1 MSGLVLGWSLA
12 VTATAVAV
20 GSLVRMALVD
30 GSARHAAAAETV
42 MAGGMAVMSA
52 PPTAGAFGD
61 QAVWWAAVFAAV
73 GLGALTM
80 SVRDAIRRG
89 WRHSHH
95 WAHHVVGGVAM
106 VLMTLAMPGAS
117 SGPVLALG
125 ASHGGVHGM
134 HGMESMHGTDSMHGT
149 AGMEGMHAHSM
160 AGAAASSGSPT
171 VWRLAFGALALYFLI
186 AVALSVRA
194 RLLGARQPMSAV
206 TSPAARHRRPRRS
219 RGLSA
224 PNAALAGQVGMGGCM
239 ATMLIMMAA

>member
-12 VTATAVAV
+12 VIATVVAV

-42 MAGGMAVMSA
+42 MAGGMAGMSA

-61 QAVWWAAVFAAV
+61 QAVLWAAVFAAV
-73 GLGALTM
+73 GLGALMM

-89 WRHSHH
+89 WRHFHH
-95 WAHHVVGGVAM
+95 WAHHVVGGGAM

-125 ASHGGVHGM
+125 ASHGGAHGM
-134 HGMESMHGTDSMHGT
+134 QGMESMPGMDSMHGM
-149 AGMEGMHAHSM
+149 AGLEGMHVHSI
-160 AGAAASSGSPT
+160 AGAAASSGSTT

-186 AVALSVRA
+186 SVALSVRA
-194 RLLGARQPMSAV
+194 RLRDARQPTPAV
-206 TSPAARHRRPRRS
+206 TSSAARHSRPRRS

-224 PNAALAGQVGMGGCM
+224 PNAALVGQVGMGGCM